1 MIIFLSVLCVIF
13 AIFSVA
19 VVFIPYIALIFLGM
33 DLMVVFLIPGLI
45 NNFAGRNV
53 VPDNF
58 VFDLILVLIYI
69 IATLYLLIKNQKA
82 YILVVA
88 FVAFLM
94 YVSGIEDKTLPLWQI
109 TTIYLVFIASRL
121 AVAGGVKLISNKLVQ
136 QNEKLNTNLNKEQL

>member
-45 NNFAGRNV
+45 NNFAGRSI

-58 VFDLILVLIYI
+58 IFDLILVLIYI
-69 IATLYLLIKNQKA
+69 IATLYLLVKNKKA
-82 YILVVA
+82 YILVVS
-88 FVAFLM
+88 FVALLM
-94 YVSGIEDKTLPLWQI
+94 YIGGIEDKTLPLWQM
-109 TTIYLVFIASRL
+109 TAIYFVFIASRL
-121 AVAGGVKLISNKLVQ
+121 ALAGGLKLVSSKLMQQNNKL
-136 QNEKLNTNLNKEQL
+136 NINSDKE